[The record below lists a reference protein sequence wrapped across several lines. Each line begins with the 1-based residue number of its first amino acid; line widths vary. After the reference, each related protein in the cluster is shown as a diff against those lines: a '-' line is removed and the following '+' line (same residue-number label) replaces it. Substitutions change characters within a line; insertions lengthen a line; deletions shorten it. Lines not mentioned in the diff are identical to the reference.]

1 MKGKTKKSIVVLVL
15 LMVIGFAAVTTTLTI
30 NGVIRLGANQENFKN
45 NLIFTKA
52 ELTYSDTNKTV
63 AEGEVTISEDKKGI
77 NFNTQE
83 LKNIGENVT
92 LTYDVTN
99 NSQYEAEFTGITCTV
114 TNATKG
120 TDVTEAVNN
129 NTEYITLEYTNNK
142 DEEGNNAKISENGG
156 VLTGETL
163 KVTLRKSYVGTETT
177 TTTNY
182 NVNCIINAS
191 GLSE

>member
-92 LTYDVTN
+92 LTYDVKN
-99 NSQYEAEFTGITCTV
+99 NSQYGAEFTGITCKV
-114 TNATKG
+114 TNAEG

-129 NTEYITLEYTNNK
+129 NTEYITLEYTKNK
-142 DEEGNNAKISENGG
+142 DAEGNNAKISANGG
-156 VLTGETL
+156 VLTGKTL
-163 KVTLRKSYVGTETT
+163 EVTLRKSYVGTETT

-182 NVNCIINAS
+182 NVNCTINAS

>member
-63 AEGEVTISEDKKGI
+63 AEGKVTISEDKKGI

-99 NSQYEAEFTGITCTV
+99 NSQYRAEFTGITCTV
-114 TNATKG
+114 TNAEG

-129 NTEYITLEYTNNK
+129 NTEYITLDYTKNK
-142 DEEGNNAKISENGG
+142 DAEGNNAKISANGG

-182 NVNCIINAS
+182 NVNCTINAS

>member
-92 LTYDVTN
+92 LTYDVKN
-99 NSQYEAEFTGITCTV
+99 NSQYGAEFTGITCKV
-114 TNATKG
+114 TNAEE

-129 NTEYITLEYTNNK
+129 NTEYITLEYTKNK
-142 DEEGNNAKISENGG
+142 DAEGNNAKISANGG
-156 VLTGETL
+156 VLTGKTL
-163 KVTLRKSYVGTETT
+163 EVTLRKSYVGTETT

-182 NVNCIINAS
+182 NVNCTINAS

>member
-99 NSQYEAEFTGITCTV
+99 KSQYGAEFTGITCKV
-114 TNATKG
+114 TNADG

-129 NTEYITLEYTNNK
+129 NTEYITLDYTKNK
-142 DEEGNNAKISENGG
+142 DAEGNNAKISANGG

-182 NVNCIINAS
+182 NVNCTINAS

>member
-45 NLIFTKA
+45 NLIFKKA

-83 LKNIGENVT
+83 LKNIGESVT

-114 TNATKG
+114 TNAEG

-129 NTEYITLEYTNNK
+129 NTEYITLEYTKNK
-142 DEEGNNAKISENGG
+142 DAEGNNAKISANGD

-163 KVTLRKSYVGTETT
+163 EVTLRKSYVGTETT
-177 TTTNY
+177 TITNY
-182 NVNCIINAS
+182 NVNCKINAS

>member
-45 NLIFTKA
+45 NLIFQKA

-99 NSQYEAEFTGITCTV
+99 NSQYGAEFKGITCIV
-114 TNATKG
+114 TNAEG

-129 NTEYITLEYTNNK
+129 NTEYITLEYTKNK
-142 DEEGNNAKISENGG
+142 DAEGNNAKISANGG

-182 NVNCIINAS
+182 SVNCTINAS

>member
-45 NLIFTKA
+45 NLIFKKA
-52 ELTYSDTNKTV
+52 ELTYSYTNKTV

-99 NSQYEAEFTGITCTV
+99 NSQYVAEFKGITCTV
-114 TNATKG
+114 TNAEG

-129 NTEYITLEYTNNK
+129 NTEYITLEYTKNK
-142 DEEGNNAKISENGG
+142 DAEGNNAKISANGG

-182 NVNCIINAS
+182 SVNCTINAS

>member
-30 NGVIRLGANQENFKN
+30 NGVIRLGANQKNFNN
-45 NLIFTKA
+45 NLIFNKA

-63 AEGEVTISEDKKGI
+63 AEGEVTIREDKKGI

-99 NSQYEAEFTGITCTV
+99 NSQYRAEFKGITCTV
-114 TNATKG
+114 TNAEG

-129 NTEYITLEYTNNK
+129 NTEYITLEYTKNK
-142 DEEGNNAKISENGG
+142 DAEGNNAKISANGG

-182 NVNCIINAS
+182 SVNCTINAS

>member
-45 NLIFTKA
+45 NLIFKKA

-99 NSQYEAEFTGITCTV
+99 NSQYGAEFKGITCTV
-114 TNATKG
+114 TNAEE

-129 NTEYITLEYTNNK
+129 NTEYITLEYTKNK
-142 DEEGNNAKISENGG
+142 DAEGNNAKISANGG

-182 NVNCIINAS
+182 SVNCKINAS

>member
-99 NSQYEAEFTGITCTV
+99 NSQYGAEFTGITCRV
-114 TNATKG
+114 TNAEG

-129 NTEYITLEYTNNK
+129 NTEYITLDYTKNK
-142 DEEGNNAKISENGG
+142 DAEGNNAKISANGG

-182 NVNCIINAS
+182 NVNCTINAS

>member
-45 NLIFTKA
+45 NLIFNKA

-99 NSQYEAEFTGITCTV
+99 NSQYRAEFKGITCTV
-114 TNATKG
+114 TNAEG

-129 NTEYITLEYTNNK
+129 NTEYITLEYTKNK
-142 DEEGNNAKISENGG
+142 DAEGNNAKISANGG

-182 NVNCIINAS
+182 SVNCTINAS

>member
-92 LTYDVTN
+92 LTYNVKN
-99 NSQYEAEFTGITCTV
+99 NSQYRAEFTGITCTV
-114 TNATKG
+114 TNAEG

-129 NTEYITLEYTNNK
+129 NTEYITLEYTKNK

-182 NVNCIINAS
+182 NVNCTINAS

>member
-45 NLIFTKA
+45 NLIFSKA

-63 AEGEVTISEDKKGI
+63 AEGEVTIREDKKGI

-99 NSQYEAEFTGITCTV
+99 NSQYRAEFKGITCTV
-114 TNATKG
+114 TNAEG

-129 NTEYITLEYTNNK
+129 NTEYITLEYTKNK
-142 DEEGNNAKISENGG
+142 DAEGNNAKISANGG
-156 VLTGETL
+156 VLTGKTL

-177 TTTNY
+177 TITNY
-182 NVNCIINAS
+182 SVNCTINAS

>member
-99 NSQYEAEFTGITCTV
+99 NSQYGAEFTGITCTV
-114 TNATKG
+114 TNAEG

-129 NTEYITLEYTNNK
+129 NTEYITLEYTKNK
-142 DEEGNNAKISENGG
+142 DAEGNNAKISANGG
-156 VLTGETL
+156 VLTGKTL
-163 KVTLRKSYVGTETT
+163 EVTLRKSYVGTETT

-182 NVNCIINAS
+182 NVNCTINAS

>member
-99 NSQYEAEFTGITCTV
+99 NSQYVAEFTGITCTV
-114 TNATKG
+114 TNAEG
-120 TDVTEAVNN
+120 TDVTEAVNT
-129 NTEYITLEYTNNK
+129 NTEYITLEYTKNK
-142 DEEGNNAKISENGG
+142 DAEGNNAKISANGG
-156 VLTGETL
+156 VLTGKTL

-182 NVNCIINAS
+182 NVNCTINAS
-191 GLSE
+191 GLSK

>member
-45 NLIFTKA
+45 NLIFSKA

-63 AEGEVTISEDKKGI
+63 AEGKVTISEDKKGI

-99 NSQYEAEFTGITCTV
+99 NSQYRAEFKGITCTV
-114 TNATKG
+114 TNAEG
-120 TDVTEAVNN
+120 TDVTEAVNK
-129 NTEYITLEYTNNK
+129 NTEYITLEYTKNK
-142 DEEGNNAKISENGG
+142 DAAGNNAKISANGG

-182 NVNCIINAS
+182 SVNCTINAS

>member
-99 NSQYEAEFTGITCTV
+99 NSQYGAEFKGIICTV
-114 TNATKG
+114 TNAEG

-129 NTEYITLEYTNNK
+129 NTEYITLEYTKNK
-142 DEEGNNAKISENGG
+142 DAEGNNAKISANGG

-182 NVNCIINAS
+182 SVNCTINAS

>member
-45 NLIFTKA
+45 NLIFKKA

-99 NSQYEAEFTGITCTV
+99 NSQYVAEFTGITCTV
-114 TNATKG
+114 TNAEG

-129 NTEYITLEYTNNK
+129 NTEYITLEYTKNK
-142 DEEGNNAKISENGG
+142 DAEGNNAKISANGG

-163 KVTLRKSYVGTETT
+163 EVTLRKSYVGTETT

-182 NVNCIINAS
+182 NVNCTINAS

>member
-114 TNATKG
+114 TNAEG
-120 TDVTEAVNN
+120 TDVTEAVNK
-129 NTEYITLEYTNNK
+129 NTEYITLDYTKNK
-142 DEEGNNAKISENGG
+142 DAEGNNAKISANGG
-156 VLTGETL
+156 VLTGKTL

-182 NVNCIINAS
+182 NVNCTINAS

>member
-114 TNATKG
+114 TNAEG

-129 NTEYITLEYTNNK
+129 NTEYITLDYTKNK
-142 DEEGNNAKISENGG
+142 DAEGNNAKISANGG

-182 NVNCIINAS
+182 NVNCTINAS

>member
-45 NLIFTKA
+45 NLIFKKA

-99 NSQYEAEFTGITCTV
+99 NSQYGAEFKGITCTV
-114 TNATKG
+114 TNAEG

-129 NTEYITLEYTNNK
+129 NTEYITLEYTKNK
-142 DEEGNNAKISENGG
+142 DAEGNNAKISANGG

-182 NVNCIINAS
+182 SVNCIINAS

>member
-45 NLIFTKA
+45 NLIFKKA
-52 ELTYSDTNKTV
+52 ELTYSDKNKTV
-63 AEGEVTISEDKKGI
+63 AEGEVTISEDKKSI

-99 NSQYEAEFTGITCTV
+99 NSQYEAEFKGITCTV
-114 TNATKG
+114 TNAEE

-129 NTEYITLEYTNNK
+129 NTEYITLEYTKNK
-142 DEEGNNAKISENGG
+142 DAEGNNAKISANGG

-182 NVNCIINAS
+182 SVNCEINAS

>member
-45 NLIFTKA
+45 NLIFKKA

-99 NSQYEAEFTGITCTV
+99 NSQYRAEFTGITCTV
-114 TNATKG
+114 TNAEG

-129 NTEYITLEYTNNK
+129 NTEYITLEYTKNK
-142 DEEGNNAKISENGG
+142 DAEGNNAKISANGG

-163 KVTLRKSYVGTETT
+163 EVTLRKSYVGTETT

-182 NVNCIINAS
+182 NVNCTINAS

>member
-45 NLIFTKA
+45 NLIFKKA

-63 AEGEVTISEDKKGI
+63 AEGEVTIREDKKGI

-92 LTYDVTN
+92 LTYDVKN
-99 NSQYEAEFTGITCTV
+99 NSQYRAEFKGITCTV
-114 TNATKG
+114 TNAEG

-129 NTEYITLEYTNNK
+129 NTEYITLEYTKNK
-142 DEEGNNAKISENGG
+142 DAEGNNAKISANGG

-182 NVNCIINAS
+182 SVNCTINAS

>member
-92 LTYDVTN
+92 LTYDVKN
-99 NSQYEAEFTGITCTV
+99 NSQYGAEFTGITCKV
-114 TNATKG
+114 TNAEG

-129 NTEYITLEYTNNK
+129 NTEYITLEYTKNK
-142 DEEGNNAKISENGG
+142 DAEGNNVKISANGG
-156 VLTGETL
+156 VLTGKTL
-163 KVTLRKSYVGTETT
+163 EVTLRKSYVGTETT

-182 NVNCIINAS
+182 NVNCTINAS

>member
-99 NSQYEAEFTGITCTV
+99 NSQYRAEFTGITCTV
-114 TNATKG
+114 TNAEG

-129 NTEYITLEYTNNK
+129 NTEYITLEYTKNK
-142 DEEGNNAKISENGG
+142 DEEENNAKISGNGG

-182 NVNCIINAS
+182 NVNCKINAS

>member
-99 NSQYEAEFTGITCTV
+99 NSQYGAEFKGITCTV
-114 TNATKG
+114 TNAEG

-129 NTEYITLEYTNNK
+129 NTEYITLEYTKNK
-142 DEEGNNAKISENGG
+142 DAEGNNAKISANGG

-182 NVNCIINAS
+182 SVNCTINAS

>member
-45 NLIFTKA
+45 NLIFKKA

-99 NSQYEAEFTGITCTV
+99 NSQYVAEFKGITCTV
-114 TNATKG
+114 TNAEG

-129 NTEYITLEYTNNK
+129 NTEYITLEYTKNK
-142 DEEGNNAKISENGG
+142 DAEGNNAKISANGG

-182 NVNCIINAS
+182 SVNCTINAS

>member
-45 NLIFTKA
+45 NLIFQKA

-77 NFNTQE
+77 KFNTQE

-92 LTYDVTN
+92 LTYDVIN
-99 NSQYEAEFTGITCTV
+99 NSQYVAEFTGITCTV
-114 TNATKG
+114 TNAEG

-129 NTEYITLEYTNNK
+129 NTEYITLEYTKNE
-142 DEEGNNAKISENGG
+142 DAEGNNAKISANGG

-163 KVTLRKSYVGTETT
+163 EVTLRKSYVGTETT

-182 NVNCIINAS
+182 NVNCTINAS

>member
-45 NLIFTKA
+45 NLIFKKV

-99 NSQYEAEFTGITCTV
+99 NSQYGAEFKGITCTV
-114 TNATKG
+114 TNAEG

-129 NTEYITLEYTNNK
+129 NTEYITLEYTKNK
-142 DEEGNNAKISENGG
+142 DAEGNNAKISANGG

-182 NVNCIINAS
+182 SVNCKINAS

>member
-45 NLIFTKA
+45 NLIFKKA

-83 LKNIGENVT
+83 LKNIGEKVT

-99 NSQYEAEFTGITCTV
+99 NSQYRAEFTGITCTV
-114 TNATKG
+114 TNAEG

-129 NTEYITLEYTNNK
+129 NTEYITLEYTKNK
-142 DEEGNNAKISENGG
+142 DAEGNNAKISANGG
-156 VLTGETL
+156 VLTGQTL
-163 KVTLRKSYVGTETT
+163 EVTLRKSYVGTETT

-182 NVNCIINAS
+182 NVNCTINAS

>member
-45 NLIFTKA
+45 NLIFNKA

-63 AEGEVTISEDKKGI
+63 AEGEVTIREDKKGI

-92 LTYDVTN
+92 LTYDVKN
-99 NSQYEAEFTGITCTV
+99 NSQYRAEFKGITCTV
-114 TNATKG
+114 TNAEG

-129 NTEYITLEYTNNK
+129 NTEYITLEYTKNK
-142 DEEGNNAKISENGG
+142 DAEGNNAKISANGG

-182 NVNCIINAS
+182 SVNCTINAS

>member
-45 NLIFTKA
+45 NLIFNKA

-63 AEGEVTISEDKKGI
+63 AEGEVTIREDKKGI

-99 NSQYEAEFTGITCTV
+99 NSQYRAEFKGITCTV
-114 TNATKG
+114 TNAEG

-129 NTEYITLEYTNNK
+129 NTEYITLEYTKNK
-142 DEEGNNAKISENGG
+142 DAEGNNVKISANGG

-182 NVNCIINAS
+182 SVNCTINAS

>member
-45 NLIFTKA
+45 NLIFNKA

-63 AEGEVTISEDKKGI
+63 AEGEVTIREDKKGI

-99 NSQYEAEFTGITCTV
+99 NSQYRAEFKGITCTV
-114 TNATKG
+114 TNAEG

-129 NTEYITLEYTNNK
+129 NTEYITLEYTKNK
-142 DEEGNNAKISENGG
+142 DAEGNNAKISANGG

-182 NVNCIINAS
+182 SVNCTINAS

>member
-45 NLIFTKA
+45 NLIFKKA

-63 AEGEVTISEDKKGI
+63 AEGKVTISEDKKGI

-99 NSQYEAEFTGITCTV
+99 NSQYVAEFKGIICTV
-114 TNATKG
+114 TNAEG

-129 NTEYITLEYTNNK
+129 NTEYITLEYTKNK
-142 DEEGNNAKISENGG
+142 DAEGNNAKISANGG

-182 NVNCIINAS
+182 SVNCTIKAS

>member
-99 NSQYEAEFTGITCTV
+99 NSQYVAEFTGITCTV
-114 TNATKG
+114 TNAEG
-120 TDVTEAVNN
+120 TDVTEAVNT
-129 NTEYITLEYTNNK
+129 NTEYITLEYTKNK
-142 DEEGNNAKISENGG
+142 DAEGNNAKISANGG
-156 VLTGETL
+156 VLTGKTL

-182 NVNCIINAS
+182 NVNCTINAS

>member
-45 NLIFTKA
+45 NLIFQKA

-77 NFNTQE
+77 KFNTQE

-92 LTYDVTN
+92 LTYDVIN
-99 NSQYEAEFTGITCTV
+99 NSQYVAEFTGITCTV
-114 TNATKG
+114 TNAEG

-129 NTEYITLEYTNNK
+129 NTEYITLEYTKNE
-142 DEEGNNAKISENGG
+142 DAEGNNTKISANGG

-163 KVTLRKSYVGTETT
+163 EVTLRKSYVGTETT

-182 NVNCIINAS
+182 NVNCTINAS